1 MLTAMTLG
9 LVMRLASTGG
19 GDGHSPAH
27 VFRPASALASW
38 STPVEVEPGREYRV
52 LVRGG
57 EAVWWVDP
65 AAAAVRRLG
74 PPAVDEQAET
84 EPASWALPEGVK
96 LGERPPGLVGLAPWE
111 RGTRLVDGAGQR
123 LWRLAGQGWEGPWPP
138 AQPVADAVALG
149 EAELPLNTPT
159 HPVHPLAVVGEEG
172 RVLRRFGARRRGAL
186 PALDPAE
193 NTWRLA
199 LDPRGRRVVAAPSH
213 AVTTVRGPFAAG
225 APVEVTV

>member
-1 MLTAMTLG
+1 M
-9 LVMRLASTGG
+9 
-19 GDGHSPAH
+19 
-27 VFRPASALASW
+27 
-38 STPVEVEPGREYRV
+38 
-52 LVRGG
+52 
-57 EAVWWVDP
+57 
-65 AAAAVRRLG
+65 
-74 PPAVDEQAET
+74 
-84 EPASWALPEGVK
+84 K
-96 LGERPPGLVGLAPWE
+96 LGERPPGFVGLAPWE
-111 RGTRLVDGAGQR
+111 RGTWLVDGAGQR

-138 AQPVADAVALG
+138 AEPVADAVALG

-186 PALDPAE
+186 PALDAAE

-225 APVEVTV
+225 APVEVTVSPHHRSFTLEVRPDAPLIWSLTLLDASGQPLALAVEWSPGPVPLASRSASSTSCRRARCPSPSRPAAVPPSPGRCPTPSPGPPLVVP